1 MVPRA
6 EGQPNSKDEIKDPW
20 LRTENKVQGLFVL
33 EHPYVLNNYNQEN
46 IDDRLKYYLAGALQ
60 YTQIRFYLEK
70 ENQVPWFRDDN
81 HANHSATVST
91 GVAQAYNYGIRAI
104 KNSTLAGHSE
114 SVQPQFYGINA
125 GFFAIVSQT

>member
-1 MVPRA
+1 
-6 EGQPNSKDEIKDPW
+6 
-20 LRTENKVQGLFVL
+20 
-33 EHPYVLNNYNQEN
+33 
-46 IDDRLKYYLAGALQ
+46 
-60 YTQIRFYLEK
+60 LEK

-114 SVQPQFYGINA
+114 SVYPQFYRINA
-125 GFFAIVSQT
+125 GFFLPLFHRLNFHTIQNKISTRLKLLVGQENCI